1 MQSSFTVL
9 GITLYPYSLLMV
21 LGAVVS
27 LVLFAVLSCHRH
39 RNALDENLFAIEML
53 IISVVAAL
61 PASMLLDALFK
72 IQEKGAFELEGATF
86 YGGLL
91 CALLIF
97 PLLLCAKKKR
107 TIGIYDRLCD
117 FTTCIPIG
125 HFFGRIGC
133 FLGGCCYGIP
143 TDGPFGV
150 IFPEG
155 SLPYQAYG
163 DTPLHP
169 TQLYEAFF
177 LLILFVVLL
186 LCGKK
191 RALPLYLILY
201 GIGRCAIECLRGDDR
216 GQIGNI
222 PLSPAQIISLALI
235 VAGCAILVIK
245 AVREYNRQKQAENE
259 ISAPEQ
265 HTGDTNKQQL

>member
-1 MQSSFTVL
+1 MKSSFSL
-9 GITLYPYSLLMV
+9 FGITLYPYTLLMV
-21 LGAVVS
+21 LGAAVS
-27 LVLFAVLSCHRH
+27 LVLYAALSFRRH
-39 RNALDENLFAIEML
+39 RNAGDENLFAVEML
-53 IISVVAAL
+53 IISVAVAL
-61 PASMLLDALFK
+61 PASMLADSLFK
-72 IQEKGAFELEGATF
+72 IREKGYFEFEGATF

-91 CALLIF
+91 CALIIF

-107 TIGIYDRLCD
+107 TVCIYDRMCD
-117 FTTCIPIG
+117 FATCIPAG

-155 SLPYQAYG
+155 SIPYETYG

-169 TQLYEAFF
+169 TQLYEAFY
-177 LLILFVVLL
+177 LLILFFILMF
-186 LCGKK
+186 CGKK

-201 GIGRCAIECLRGDDR
+201 GIGRYAIEFLRGDDR

-222 PLSPAQIISLALI
+222 PLSPAQIISLLLI
-235 VAGCAILVIK
+235 VAGCTILIINAIQENKKETPGIICNLK
-245 AVREYNRQKQAENE
+245 AKFRTKKGQK
-259 ISAPEQ
+259 
-265 HTGDTNKQQL
+265 